1 MCINKSAV
9 IDNHAISLSIHHL
22 RCRASQAAASS
33 TSRSL
38 TASPAS
44 KRHSASLRH
53 HHTTTSWIQIAKVH
67 IQQVIGRIGE
77 SGVFHFGGHFV
88 MHHRFLVFANDVYAE
103 LEVIRG
109 RELVG
114 L

>member
-1 MCINKSAV
+1 MGINKSAV
-9 IDNHAISLSIHHL
+9 IENHAISLGIHHL
-22 RCRASQAAASS
+22 RCRASQAATIS

-53 HHTTTSWIQIAKVH
+53 HHATISRIQVAKVH
-67 IQQVIGRIGE
+67 IQQVIGRIRE
-77 SGVFHFGGHFV
+77 SSVFDFGGHLV
-88 MHHRFLVFANDVYAE
+88 MHHRFLVFANDIYAE

-109 RELVG
+109 RELMG